1 MAASTVPDE
10 REWID
15 DAVKVLG
22 RENRLC
28 PSASSEWPH
37 NPERVSATRHR
48 RTNLLR
54 QEKMSAHLAVSEL
67 RRLRQMEEANAQ
79 DQKAGDISLPRQAY
93 ALGSPEKKVTCPHA
107 AENWLV
113 GFKIPSASVAC
124 RPVGW
129 RNSAAPH
136 RIVAVGS

>member
-67 RRLRQMEEANAQ
+67 RRLRQMEEANARI
-79 DQKAGDISLPRQAY
+79 KRLVTYLSLDKHMLWE
-93 ALGSPEKKVTCPHA
+93 ALKKVTCPHA

-129 RNSAAPH
+129 RNSAAPR

>member
-28 PSASSEWPH
+28 PSASSERPH

-48 RTNLLR
+48 RTTLR

-67 RRLRQMEEANAQ
+67 RRLRQMEEANARI
-79 DQKAGDISLPRQAY
+79 KRLVTYLSLDKHMLWEALKKKLHARMPPRT
-93 ALGSPEKKVTCPHA
+93 G
-107 AENWLV
+107 WLV
-113 GFKIPSASVAC
+113 QQTFRVSCLQAC
-124 RPVGW
+124 RL
-129 RNSAAPH
+129 
-136 RIVAVGS
+136 